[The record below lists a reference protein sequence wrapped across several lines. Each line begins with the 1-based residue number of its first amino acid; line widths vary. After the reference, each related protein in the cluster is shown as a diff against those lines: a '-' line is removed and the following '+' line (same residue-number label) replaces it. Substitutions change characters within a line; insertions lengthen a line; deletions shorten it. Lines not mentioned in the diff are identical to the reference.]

1 MRQRENSE
9 SVSCCERNRILLL
22 TLLCSA
28 FCLSARNS
36 SAQNASPPSDV
47 SKTMTANSNV
57 APVTAPD
64 PSTIPQGPL
73 GDSIRLG
80 LQIFTDT
87 PKYAAAYV
95 GNKTSCGHCHIDSGT
110 KPYAMSLI
118 GVSGMFPEYRQREKE
133 VVTLE
138 ERIEQCFQRSEFGH
152 RVPNNSP
159 EMTGLVAYAQWLSK
173 DQIVGKTPPGRG
185 VVKLPDDLT
194 GDVDRGSVLY
204 AKQCA
209 LCHGADGAGQLPTIP
224 ALWGSGAYSD
234 GAGMNNIDRMAAFV
248 QHNMPQT
255 NPGSL
260 TPQQAFD
267 VAAYVHSKPHP
278 HFDIKDHL
286 IAATA
291 LISIW

>member
-1 MRQRENSE
+1 MS
-9 SVSCCERNRILLL
+9 SRNRETGRGHSRAILFLAV
-22 TLLCSA
+22 LCSA
-28 FCLSARNS
+28 LCLSPRRAAAQS
-36 SAQNASPPSDV
+36 SSQSNDTPKPAAPSQ
-47 SKTMTANSNV
+47 TTTE
-57 APVTAPD
+57 PTAPERSYD
-64 PSTIPQGPL
+64 PATIPSGPL
-73 GDSIRLG
+73 GDTIRLG
-80 LQIFTDT
+80 LQVFSDT

-118 GVSGMFPEYRQREKE
+118 GVTGMFPEYRQREKE
-133 VVTLE
+133 VVTFE

-185 VVKLPDDLT
+185 VVKLPSDIT
-194 GDVDRGSVLY
+194 GDLDRGSVLY

-224 ALWGSGAYSD
+224 ALWGAGAYSD
-234 GAGMNNIDRMAAFV
+234 GAGMNNVDRMAAFV

-260 TPQQAFD
+260 SPQQAFD
-267 VAAYVHSKPHP
+267 VATYVHSKPHP
-278 HFDIKDHL
+278 HFELKDHM
-286 IAATA
+286 
-291 LISIW
+291 